1 MWVQPQSCLLVRPS
15 ANWGQPWPGT
25 LLWEK
30 DHINPRNASWN
41 SANPRPSTSMESPPD
56 IASGRLNHDT
66 PRIYIRSLS
75 RVNDDAADGTSCQS
89 VTPTLVQPMKPP
101 SPSHP
106 TTTSSFQT
114 TTLRLT
120 APYATCAMYTPYA
133 TGARLPNRWVTVLT
147 PFDRHEMEHNLC
159 VPSRT
164 SSWGL
169 SALNCDELSEKL
181 ESYSEEV
188 PQALRLEGSC
198 YHFIF
203 FNIVTCRFLIPTS
216 LILLRVT
223 FWDASLILW
232 YIALPY
238 ESSSL
243 ESTLSIGRGVLCAL
257 LCRTSKTTKGI

>member
-1 MWVQPQSCLLVRPS
+1 MRVQPQSCLLVRPS

-25 LLWEK
+25 LQWEK

-66 PRIYIRSLS
+66 PRIYIRSLG

-89 VTPTLVQPMKPP
+89 VTPTSVQPMKPP

-164 SSWGL
+164 SSRGP
-169 SALNCDELSEKL
+169 SALNCNELSEKL
-181 ESYSEEV
+181 ESHSEEV

-198 YHFIF
+198 YHFF
-203 FNIVTCRFLIPTS
+203 FFQYCNVQVFNIDFINSIAYDV
-216 LILLRVT
+216 LRH
-223 FWDASLILW
+223 
-232 YIALPY
+232 LPY
-238 ESSSL
+238 IMIYCITVRIIKSRKYSFNW
-243 ESTLSIGRGVLCAL
+243 
-257 LCRTSKTTKGI
+257 